1 MDVNE
6 AGTKFATFF
15 CEVETADDAKTAVVP
30 YRGITG
36 SGITLIAIDQNE
48 QRGPLDRHLSG
59 LARRGTV
66 PLAPY

>member
-6 AGTKFATFF
+6 AGTKFAKF
-15 CEVETADDAKTAVVP
+15 CEVETADDAKTTVVP

-36 SGITLIAIDQNE
+36 SGITLIAIDQNLSS
-48 QRGPLDRHLSG
+48 GDLFDRHLWG

-66 PLAPY
+66 PLAPL